1 MDLADAVN
9 VFGARFLA
17 VVIEGA
23 PFLLFGA
30 LASGLIAVLLE
41 RDDLRR
47 VVPRRTALG
56 LIGGGLLGLV
66 LPVGECGA
74 LPVARRLLHKGVPAP
89 AAIAFLLAAPVVN
102 PIVLA
107 STYAALRHLAPE
119 FVLLRAGIALIAAL
133 VVGALFALHPDSTT
147 LLRMHALEPPDAQS
161 GLRRVLRLA
170 AVEFVSL
177 GRYLLLGALLAGAL
191 NVVVTLGDLEAWAT
205 SPARSVLAL
214 EAWAFIRAGC
224 SAADAYT
231 ARELAGSFP
240 LGPVLGFLALGPL
253 LDARGVVMLLAVF
266 RRRIALALIGLPGL
280 IATLV
285 ALALALNVSF

>member
-1 MDLADAVN
+1 M
-9 VFGARFLA
+9 
-17 VVIEGA
+17 
-23 PFLLFGA
+23 
-30 LASGLIAVLLE
+30 
-41 RDDLRR
+41 
-47 VVPRRTALG
+47 
-56 LIGGGLLGLV
+56 
-66 LPVGECGA
+66 
-74 LPVARRLLHKGVPAP
+74 PAP

-224 SAADAYT
+224 SAADACAQT
-231 ARELAGSFP
+231 AGSFP

-253 LDARGVVMLLAVF
+253 LDARGVVMLLPCSAAGSHW
-266 RRRIALALIGLPGL
+266 R
-280 IATLV
+280 
-285 ALALALNVSF
+285 